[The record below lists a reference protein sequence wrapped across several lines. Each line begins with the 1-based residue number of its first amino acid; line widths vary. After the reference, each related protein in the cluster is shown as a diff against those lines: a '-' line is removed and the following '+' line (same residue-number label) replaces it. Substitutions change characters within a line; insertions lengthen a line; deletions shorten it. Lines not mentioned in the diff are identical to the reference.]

1 MYEVQ
6 DGNRVLRFE
15 GELLA
20 ESSSKRHD
28 SVRWIEFRLYKTNSG
43 TYVLSR
49 VGASTVFH
57 ASVCPLVE
65 KYGLHELSPFN
76 LSPNAE
82 PCDECEPTHME
93 PLVYPEK
100 YRYWTLTTTEP
111 EVVLDA
117 LYKYDG
123 SGTRY
128 LTKVAERVL
137 EQAADRDADIDQA
150 YRVEVIP

>member
-1 MYEVQ
+1 MFEVR

-20 ESSSKRHD
+20 DSSSKRWG
-28 SVRWIEFRLYKTNSG
+28 STRWIEFKLYKTNSG
-43 TYVLSR
+43 SYILSR
-49 VGASTVFH
+49 VGASIIFH
-57 ASVCPLVE
+57 SSVCPLVE
-65 KYGLHELSPFN
+65 KYGLHEVSPFN
-76 LSPNAE
+76 LAADAE
-82 PCDECEPTHME
+82 PCADCRPTLAE

-100 YRYWTLTTTEP
+100 YRYWTLVSP
-111 EVVLDA
+111 DADVILDA
-117 LYKYDG
+117 LYKYDD

-137 EQAADRDADIDQA
+137 EQASERDADIDQV